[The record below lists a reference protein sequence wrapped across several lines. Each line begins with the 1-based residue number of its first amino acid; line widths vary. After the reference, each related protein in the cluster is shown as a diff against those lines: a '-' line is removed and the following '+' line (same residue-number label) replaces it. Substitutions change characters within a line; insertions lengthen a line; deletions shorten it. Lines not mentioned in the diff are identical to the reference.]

1 MHDTVRTGNGLEIH
15 ANMNSKK
22 SHRQISSNGYEVN
35 VGELLSQVIPT
46 PMSDRPRMD
55 PETAK
60 MEIAKRHRE
69 IMEILGLDLSDDS
82 LSETPERVAK
92 MYVDEI
98 FAGLREENFPKI
110 TVVENKMSYDEML
123 VEINITFN
131 STCEHHFLPIL
142 GRAHVAY
149 ICKGWVLG
157 LSKFNRVVQFF
168 AKRPQVQERA
178 TVQIQQA
185 LARILRTDDVAVVV
199 DAVHT
204 CVKTR
209 GVEDESSVTRTSKL
223 SGAFQSNPSLRAE
236 FYASIPS
243 PAALKVG

>member
-1 MHDTVRTGNGLEIH
+1 MHDTVKTGNGLQIH
-15 ANMNSKK
+15 PTQR
-22 SHRQISSNGYEVN
+22 RQTAANGYEVD
-35 VGELLSQVIPT
+35 VAKLLAKVIPT
-46 PMSDRPRMD
+46 PMSDRVRMD

-60 MEIAKRHRE
+60 MEIARRHRE

-82 LSETPERVAK
+82 LAETPERVAK

-98 FAGLREENFPKI
+98 FGGLREENFPKI

-123 VEINITFN
+123 VEINMSFN
-131 STCEHHFLPIL
+131 STCEHHFLPVL
-142 GRAHVAY
+142 GKAHVAY
-149 ICKGWVLG
+149 LCKGWVLG
-157 LSKFNRVVQFF
+157 LSKFNRVVEFF

-185 LARILRTDDVAVVV
+185 LAQILRTDDVAVVV
-199 DAVHT
+199 DALHC

-209 GVEDESSVTRTSKL
+209 GVGDEGTITRTSKL
-223 SGAFQSNPSLRAE
+223 SGAFQSNPSLRSE

-243 PAALKVG
+243 PSQLRIG

>member
-1 MHDTVRTGNGLEIH
+1 MHDTVRTGKALEIRAQGQKTH
-15 ANMNSKK
+15 K
-22 SHRQISSNGYEVN
+22 QISNNGYAVD

-98 FAGLREENFPKI
+98 FGGLREENFPKI

-123 VEINITFN
+123 VEIDITFN

-142 GRAHVAY
+142 GKAHVAY

-157 LSKFNRVVQFF
+157 LSKFNRVVQYF

-178 TVQIQQA
+178 TVQIAQA
-185 LARILRTDDVAVVV
+185 LSRILRTDDVAVVI
-199 DAVHT
+199 DAMHT

-209 GVEDESSVTRTSKL
+209 GVQDESSLTRTSKL

-243 PAALKVG
+243 PSQLKV

>member
-1 MHDTVRTGNGLEIH
+1 MHDFVRNGQNPLVPQKHRRTDSPNAYEID
-15 ANMNSKK
+15 
-22 SHRQISSNGYEVN
+22 
-35 VGELLSQVIPT
+35 VGEILSEVIPT
-46 PMSDRPRMD
+46 PMSKGPRMD
-55 PETAK
+55 PESAK
-60 MEIAKRHRE
+60 MEIARHHRE

-98 FAGLREENFPKI
+98 FKGLRNEEFPKI
-110 TVVENKMSYDEML
+110 TVVENKMRYDEML

-142 GRAHVAY
+142 GKAHIAY
-149 ICKGWVLG
+149 LCKGWVLG
-157 LSKFNRVVQFF
+157 LSKFNRVVEFF

-185 LARILRTDDVAVVV
+185 LSQILRTDDVAVVV
-199 DAVHT
+199 DALHC

-209 GVEDESSVTRTSKL
+209 GIGDDGTITRTSKL
-223 SGAFQSNPSLRAE
+223 GGAFQSNPALRSE
-236 FYASIPS
+236 FYSSIP
-243 PAALKVG
+243 ATDRLKIA

>member
-1 MHDTVRTGNGLEIH
+1 MHDTVRTGNGLEIR
-15 ANMNSKK
+15 AKGQK

-35 VGELLSQVIPT
+35 VGELLSQVIAT
-46 PMSDRPRMD
+46 PMSDKPRMD

-82 LSETPERVAK
+82 LAETPERVAK

-98 FAGLREENFPKI
+98 FGGLREENFPKI

-142 GRAHVAY
+142 GKAHVAY

-178 TVQIQQA
+178 TVQIAQA
-185 LARILRTDDVAVVV
+185 LSRILRTDDVAVVV
-199 DAVHT
+199 DAMHT

-209 GVEDESSVTRTSKL
+209 GVMDETSLTRTSKL

-243 PAALKVG
+243 PSQLRV

>member
-1 MHDTVRTGNGLEIH
+1 MHDTVRTGNALSIH
-15 ANMNSKK
+15 
-22 SHRQISSNGYEVN
+22 SSQRIASSSAQGYEVD
-35 VGELLSQVIPT
+35 VPQLLSQVIPT
-46 PMSDRPRMD
+46 PMSSRPRMD
-55 PETAK
+55 RETAK
-60 MEIAKRHRE
+60 MEIARRHRE
-69 IMEILGLDLSDDS
+69 IMEILGLDLNDDS

-98 FAGLREENFPKI
+98 FQGLREESFPKI

-142 GRAHVAY
+142 GKAHVAY

-157 LSKFNRVVQFF
+157 LSKFNRIVDFF
-168 AKRPQVQERA
+168 ARRPQVQERA

-185 LARILRTDDVAVVV
+185 LARILHTDDVAVVV
-199 DAVHT
+199 DALHC

-209 GVEDESSVTRTSKL
+209 GIQDDGCVTRTSKL

-236 FYASIPS
+236 FYASIPG
-243 PAALKVG
+243 PDRLKIA

>member
-1 MHDTVRTGNGLEIH
+1 MHDRVRSGDGLSIRDLPRHRNGEYDVDV
-15 ANMNSKK
+15 S
-22 SHRQISSNGYEVN
+22 EVLAK
-35 VGELLSQVIPT
+35 VVPT
-46 PMSDRPRMD
+46 PRSNTPRLD

-60 MEIAKRHRE
+60 LEIARHQRE

-82 LSETPERVAK
+82 LAETPERVAK
-92 MYVDEI
+92 MYVEEI
-98 FAGLREENFPKI
+98 FGGLRDETFPKI

-142 GRAHVAY
+142 GKAHVAY

-178 TVQIQQA
+178 TVQIAQA
-185 LARILRTDDVAVVV
+185 LSHILRTDDVAVVV
-199 DAVHT
+199 DAMHT

-209 GVEDESSVTRTSKL
+209 GVQDESSLTRTSKL
-223 SGAFQSNPSLRAE
+223 SGSFQSNPSLRAE
-236 FYASIPS
+236 FFASIPS
-243 PAALKVG
+243 PAQLRV

>member
-1 MHDTVRTGNGLEIH
+1 MHDTVRTGNGLEIR
-15 ANMNSKK
+15 AKNRD

-46 PMSDRPRMD
+46 PMSGKPRVD

-60 MEIAKRHRE
+60 MEIAKRQRE

-82 LSETPERVAK
+82 LAETPERVAK
-92 MYVDEI
+92 MYVEEI
-98 FAGLREENFPKI
+98 FGGLREENFPKI

-131 STCEHHFLPIL
+131 STCEHHFLPVL

-178 TVQIQQA
+178 TVQIAQA
-185 LARILRTDDVAVVV
+185 LSRILRTDDVAVVV
-199 DAVHT
+199 DAMHT

-209 GVEDESSVTRTSKL
+209 GVEDESSLTRTSKL

-243 PAALKVG
+243 PSQLRV

>member
-1 MHDTVRTGNGLEIH
+1 MHDTVRTGNGLEI
-15 ANMNSKK
+15 NTR
-22 SHRQISSNGYEVN
+22 SHKTPKQASSNGYAVD

-69 IMEILGLDLSDDS
+69 IMEILGLDLTDDS

-98 FAGLREENFPKI
+98 FGGLREENFPKI

-142 GRAHVAY
+142 GKAHVAY

-178 TVQIQQA
+178 TVQIAQA
-185 LARILRTDDVAVVV
+185 LSRILRTDDVAVVV
-199 DAVHT
+199 DAMHT

-209 GVEDESSVTRTSKL
+209 GVEDESSLTRTSKL

-236 FYASIPS
+236 FFASIPS
-243 PAALKVG
+243 PAQLRV

>member
-1 MHDTVRTGNGLEIH
+1 MHDRVRTGEGLSIRDLPRHKNGEYDIDVAEIL
-15 ANMNSKK
+15 AK
-22 SHRQISSNGYEVN
+22 V
-35 VGELLSQVIPT
+35 VPT
-46 PMSDRPRMD
+46 PRAKGLRMD

-60 MEIAKRHRE
+60 LEIARRHRE
-69 IMEILGLDLSDDS
+69 IMEILGLDLGDDS
-82 LSETPERVAK
+82 LSETPERVAR

-98 FAGLREENFPKI
+98 FGGLRDETFPKI

-142 GRAHVAY
+142 GKAHVAY
-149 ICKGWVLG
+149 LCKGWVLG
-157 LSKFNRVVQFF
+157 LSKFNRVVGFF
-168 AKRPQVQERA
+168 ARRPQVQERA

-185 LARILRTDDVAVVV
+185 LSQILRTDDVAVVV
-199 DAVHT
+199 DAMHC

-209 GVEDESSVTRTSKL
+209 GAGDDGTITRTSKL

-236 FYASIPS
+236 FYASIPR
-243 PAALKVG
+243 PDKLEVA

>member
-1 MHDTVRTGNGLEIH
+1 MHDTVRTGNGLEIR
-15 ANMNSKK
+15 ARGNR
-22 SHRQISSNGYEVN
+22 SHRQISSNGYAVD
-35 VGELLSQVIPT
+35 VGELLSEVIPT
-46 PMSDRPRMD
+46 PMSDRVRMD

-69 IMEILGLDLSDDS
+69 IMEILGLDLTDDS

-92 MYVDEI
+92 MYVEEI
-98 FAGLREENFPKI
+98 FGGLREENFPKI

-142 GRAHVAY
+142 GKAHVAY

-178 TVQIQQA
+178 TVQIAQA
-185 LARILRTDDVAVVV
+185 LSHILRTDDVAVVV
-199 DAVHT
+199 DAMHT

-209 GVEDESSVTRTSKL
+209 GVQDESSLTRTSKL
-223 SGAFQSNPSLRAE
+223 SGSFQSNPSLRAE
-236 FYASIPS
+236 FFASIPS
-243 PAALKVG
+243 PAQLRV

>member
-1 MHDTVRTGNGLEIH
+1 MHDRVRSGEGSSIRGIPRHRNGEYDVDVAEIL
-15 ANMNSKK
+15 AD
-22 SHRQISSNGYEVN
+22 V
-35 VGELLSQVIPT
+35 VAT
-46 PMSDRPRMD
+46 PRSRTPRLD

-60 MEIAKRHRE
+60 LEIARRHRE
-69 IMEILGLDLSDDS
+69 IMEILGLDLGDDS

-98 FAGLREENFPKI
+98 FGGLRDETFPKI

-142 GRAHVAY
+142 GKAHVAY
-149 ICKGWVLG
+149 LCKGWVLG
-157 LSKFNRVVQFF
+157 LSKFNRVVDFF
-168 AKRPQVQERA
+168 ARRPQVQERA

-185 LARILRTDDVAVVV
+185 LSRILRTEDVAVVV
-199 DAVHT
+199 DAMHC

-209 GVEDESSVTRTSKL
+209 GIGDDGTITRTSKL
-223 SGAFQSNPSLRAE
+223 SGAFQSNPSLRSE
-236 FYASIPS
+236 FYASIP
-243 PAALKVG
+243 PPDRLKIA

>member
-15 ANMNSKK
+15 AAGRRPL
-22 SHRQISSNGYEVN
+22 RQETSNGYVLD
-35 VGELLSQVIPT
+35 VGEVLARVVPT

-60 MEIAKRHRE
+60 MEIARRHRE

-98 FAGLREENFPKI
+98 FEGLRDENFPKI

-123 VEINITFN
+123 VEVDITFH

-142 GRAHVAY
+142 GKAHVAY
-149 ICKGWVLG
+149 ISKGWVLG
-157 LSKFNRVVQFF
+157 LSKFNRVVRHF

-178 TVQIQQA
+178 TVQIAQA
-185 LARILRTDDVAVVV
+185 LSHILRTDDVAVVI

-209 GVEDESSVTRTSKL
+209 GVEDESSFTRTSKL
-223 SGAFQSNPSLRAE
+223 MGAFRADPSRRAE

-243 PAALKVG
+243 PSQLRS